1 MEPITWSCMEII
13 FAFILWWGAGR
24 KYEKSF
30 TETRP
35 KKKKK
40 KRNETETPT
49 VGLACLA
56 LSE

>member
-1 MEPITWSCMEII
+1 MEPITWSWMEIV

-24 KYEKSF
+24 KYEKSS

-40 KRNETETPT
+40 RNETKTPT